1 MSFLE
6 EKPPWSKGRIKKLG
20 EAIRTED
27 EYDKALF
34 NDFMRQQTR
43 LITEIEPI
51 IQEVFSASILTE
63 AEDDEEV
70 SPNSGR
76 YRYSSRVKIFAPG
89 NMRVIERCIFMLTSP
104 QGKRK
109 FSFEQLSRRSG
120 QTSMRWLQRSLGDK
134 SGISNGT

>member
-1 MSFLE
+1 ME

-51 IQEVFSASILTE
+51 IQEVLSASIL
-63 AEDDEEV
+63 
-70 SPNSGR
+70 NSA
-76 YRYSSRVKIFAPG
+76 SNSFPG
-89 NMRVIERCIFMLTSP
+89 AV
-104 QGKRK
+104 GKPLRGGCK
-109 FSFEQLSRRSG
+109 
-120 QTSMRWLQRSLGDK
+120 QRAGE
-134 SGISNGT
+134 